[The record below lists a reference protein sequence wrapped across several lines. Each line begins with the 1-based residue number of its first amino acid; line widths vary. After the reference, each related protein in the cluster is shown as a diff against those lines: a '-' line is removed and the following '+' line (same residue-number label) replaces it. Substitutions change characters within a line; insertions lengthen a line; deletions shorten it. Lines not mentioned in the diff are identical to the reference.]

1 MLFYCTANLMVL
13 KINKT
18 VLGKEGNPCP
28 SPETHVYSHPALPFV
43 GRLLPS
49 LRKTTRATHSKRPG
63 CALPK
68 PWQRHED
75 TVAVGALFP
84 LPSSPGATRAGP
96 GHNPPRP
103 SAAMTPGTTQPT
115 PRSPRALRAAAPAR
129 TLLPPPPVRDKVRS
143 THRVIHTVPVPG
155 TISPFN

>member
-18 VLGKEGNPCP
+18 VLGKEGKPCP

-63 CALPK
+63 LCAPQTLAAT
-68 PWQRHED
+68 RGHS
-75 TVAVGALFP
+75 GCGCP
-84 LPSSPGATRAGP
+84 LPAAELPWSHAGRSRAHPPKALCCDDPRDHTANAKIPSGSASGSTGSYPASASASLGQGEVNPQSHSHGASAGY
-96 GHNPPRP
+96 N
-103 SAAMTPGTTQPT
+103 QP
-115 PRSPRALRAAAPAR
+115 
-129 TLLPPPPVRDKVRS
+129 
-143 THRVIHTVPVPG
+143 I
-155 TISPFN
+155 